1 MAIGEIAAQQA
12 PEMLGDLQPLV
23 ELVQP
28 LVVKASILV
37 GGIFGV
43 YLILIIVRVYY
54 ERKKVKLLYDIRYD
68 LDQMNISQGVTSSR
82 QKKGI
87 FRKMIEF
94 LITKP
99 KENRMAKE
107 LKKRAEKPA
116 EKPKKKKRK
125 KISKK

>member
-23 ELVQP
+23 DLVQP

-37 GGIFGV
+37 GGIFGL

-54 ERKKVKLLYDIRYD
+54 ERKKIKILHDIRYD

-87 FRKMIEF
+87 FRKMMDF
-94 LITKP
+94 FITKP
-99 KENRMAKE
+99 KEKRMAKE

-116 EKPKKKKRK
+116 EGPKKKKKRPK
-125 KISKK
+125 K